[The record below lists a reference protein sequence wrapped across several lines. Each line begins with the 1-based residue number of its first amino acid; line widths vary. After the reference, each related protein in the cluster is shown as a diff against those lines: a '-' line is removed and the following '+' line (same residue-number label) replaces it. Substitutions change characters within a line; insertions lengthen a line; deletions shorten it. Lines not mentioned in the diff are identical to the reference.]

1 MSEKM
6 RNLLSGVAILAVSI
20 YWFIAA
26 RGFKELSRL
35 YPQVIAV
42 IVGLLALVL
51 LGMTLLGRGP
61 KIALAGGDA
70 GERHLRSGTMIGAM
84 VLWTALI
91 PVVGLLIASIVG
103 VTAMGLITFRAHVG
117 TVRAI
122 IIAVLLV
129 FVFFL
134 LFRFLLNVPFP
145 TGIL

>member
-1 MSEKM
+1 MNQKT
-6 RNLLSGVAILAVSI
+6 RNLLSGSIILAVSI

-26 RGFKELSRL
+26 GAFKELSRL
-35 YPQVIAV
+35 YPRVIAV
-42 IVGLLALVL
+42 IVAVLALVL
-51 LGMTLLGRGP
+51 LVMTLVGKGP
-61 KIALAGGDA
+61 RIELATGDA

-84 VLWTALI
+84 LLWTALV
-91 PVVGLLIASIVG
+91 PVVGLLIASVVG

-122 IIAVLLV
+122 IIAVILV
-129 FVFFL
+129 FLFFL